1 MEEDMKL
8 SVISLA
14 AAMAMFSF
22 GANAA
27 PVSMPEPT
35 NQTGLTHNV
44 DYRCGPGR
52 VTDRRGRCVRV
63 RRHAPPPPRW
73 HRDRPSRDWRGG
85 HHHRSDRH
93 YRGTDNRHFWPKKR
107 ESHN

>member
-1 MEEDMKL
+1 MKL
-8 SVISLA
+8 SMISLA

-27 PVSMPEPT
+27 PVSMPEPI
-35 NQTGLTHNV
+35 NQSSLTHKV

-63 RRHAPPPPRW
+63 RRHAPPPPARW
-73 HRDRPSRDWRGG
+73 DRDRPSRDWRNDR
-85 HHHRSDRH
+85 HHRSDRR
-93 YRGTDNRHFWPKKR
+93 YRDSDNRYFVPKKR
-107 ESHN
+107 EPHN

>member
-1 MEEDMKL
+1 MKL

-44 DYRCGPGR
+44 DYRCGPG
-52 VTDRRGRCVRV
+52 
-63 RRHAPPPPRW
+63 A
-73 HRDRPSRDWRGG
+73 
-85 HHHRSDRH
+85 
-93 YRGTDNRHFWPKKR
+93 
-107 ESHN
+107 

>member
-1 MEEDMKL
+1 MKL

-27 PVSMPEPT
+27 PVSMPEPI
-35 NQTGLTHNV
+35 NHSRFTHKV
-44 DYRCGPGR
+44 HYRCGPGR

-63 RRHAPPPPRW
+63 RRDAPPPSPRW
-73 HRDRPSRDWRGG
+73 HRDRPSRDWRGDR
-85 HHHRSDRH
+85 HHRSDRH
-93 YRGTDNRHFWPKKR
+93 YRDRGNGYFIPKKR